1 MNSVPFQAMLR
12 EFEDQENLL
21 SEMDEQVDA
30 YRESGKLEA
39 AARLEDQLHLIH
51 QRFQE
56 LLMKFELFQQQPA
69 AVDYE
74 PRLAR
79 VHRSDRQPGK
89 IWRLFIVIHCVR
101 DFRQL
106 RDIRQK
112 IYLTELSSSDVEGV
126 QGQLH
131 HAKCIY
137 NALSDIKPE
146 VENVIKL
153 GRKIVDSESPS
164 TADPSDLT
172 GKIDALKA
180 DFNDV
185 GKQITEAKKV
195 LERAL
200 VLAESLHDHL
210 TTVQVGDDLQALPVI
225 IFNGNVNEMLVS

>member
-1 MNSVPFQAMLR
+1 MISPPK
-12 EFEDQENLL
+12 
-21 SEMDEQVDA
+21 DA
-30 YRESGKLEA
+30 S
-39 AARLEDQLHLIH
+39 
-51 QRFQE
+51 
-56 LLMKFELFQQQPA
+56 
-69 AVDYE
+69 
-74 PRLAR
+74 
-79 VHRSDRQPGK
+79 
-89 IWRLFIVIHCVR
+89 C
-101 DFRQL
+101 FRQL

-153 GRKIVDSESPS
+153 GRKIVDSEESSS
-164 TADPSDLT
+164 TEADPSELT

-195 LERAL
+195 LEKAL
-200 VLAESLHDHL
+200 GLAESLHEHL
-210 TTVQVGDDLQALPVI
+210 TTVQVNLNIYP
-225 IFNGNVNEMLVS
+225 

>member
-1 MNSVPFQAMLR
+1 M
-12 EFEDQENLL
+12 
-21 SEMDEQVDA
+21 
-30 YRESGKLEA
+30 
-39 AARLEDQLHLIH
+39 
-51 QRFQE
+51 
-56 LLMKFELFQQQPA
+56 
-69 AVDYE
+69 
-74 PRLAR
+74 
-79 VHRSDRQPGK
+79 
-89 IWRLFIVIHCVR
+89 
-101 DFRQL
+101 
-106 RDIRQK
+106 
-112 IYLTELSSSDVEGV
+112 

-200 VLAESLHDHL
+200 VLAESFHDQL
-210 TTVQVGDDLQALPVI
+210 TAVQVREALNVI
-225 IFNGNVNEMLVS
+225 VLMGTY

>member
-1 MNSVPFQAMLR
+1 MSRDSPESTGKTIAKTWRPFVAI
-12 EFEDQENLL
+12 NN
-21 SEMDEQVDA
+21 
-30 YRESGKLEA
+30 
-39 AARLEDQLHLIH
+39 
-51 QRFQE
+51 
-56 LLMKFELFQQQPA
+56 
-69 AVDYE
+69 
-74 PRLAR
+74 
-79 VHRSDRQPGK
+79 
-89 IWRLFIVIHCVR
+89 VR

-185 GKQITEAKKV
+185 GKQITASKKV

-210 TTVQVGDDLQALPVI
+210 TTVQVGD
-225 IFNGNVNEMLVS
+225 E

>member
-1 MNSVPFQAMLR
+1 MSCFSSSPPR
-12 EFEDQENLL
+12 STTSRD
-21 SEMDEQVDA
+21 SP
-30 YRESGKLEA
+30 ESTGLTNIRVKSG
-39 AARLEDQLHLIH
+39 
-51 QRFQE
+51 
-56 LLMKFELFQQQPA
+56 
-69 AVDYE
+69 E
-74 PRLAR
+74 PSPKNVSCL
-79 VHRSDRQPGK
+79 
-89 IWRLFIVIHCVR
+89 
-101 DFRQL
+101 RQL

-153 GRKIVDSESPS
+153 GRKIVDSEESPS
-164 TADPSDLT
+164 TEADSSELT

-195 LERAL
+195 LEKAL
-200 VLAESLHDHL
+200 GLAESLHEHL
-210 TTVQVGDDLQALPVI
+210 TTVQVYLNLTP
-225 IFNGNVNEMLVS
+225 

>member
-1 MNSVPFQAMLR
+1 MISPPK
-12 EFEDQENLL
+12 
-21 SEMDEQVDA
+21 DA
-30 YRESGKLEA
+30 S
-39 AARLEDQLHLIH
+39 
-51 QRFQE
+51 
-56 LLMKFELFQQQPA
+56 
-69 AVDYE
+69 
-74 PRLAR
+74 
-79 VHRSDRQPGK
+79 
-89 IWRLFIVIHCVR
+89 C
-101 DFRQL
+101 FRQL

-153 GRKIVDSESPS
+153 GRKIVDSEESPS
-164 TADPSDLT
+164 AEDPSELT

-195 LERAL
+195 LEKAL
-200 VLAESLHDHL
+200 GLAESLHEHL
-210 TTVQVGDDLQALPVI
+210 TTVQVNLSPWFPQ
-225 IFNGNVNEMLVS
+225 